1 MRFFFVFLFVLLSL
15 QRGSAAQPGDL
26 ISMAYLGRYSASA
39 LEILNDEYYQLSALG
54 YLIQDQPD
62 AGVQYAVDV
71 YRVEYSTTDFNGTLV
86 IGSGLYADPVTSRR
100 ENVVLYTHGTAVTI
114 WDTPSNVS
122 GEAFDGPTVLIN
134 VAGRGGLKLLMPD
147 GTGFWTST
155 VPQHRYLMGEVEG
168 RTAIDMWTA
177 VQQSRVFLNDPP
189 QGDLHLFGL
198 SAGALPALWAQR
210 LYEADGGTIA
220 EVTLMGAVT
229 APETFVDE
237 SLPKVGRYYHVY
249 DAFAFEAWINTSS
262 GAVSASSVFKDPS
275 SITSLFDM
283 DHSYNE
289 VIAGLKNTAGATY
302 LPGFLHDFQRNAD
315 HPARVF
321 LRASD
326 ATVGWCPKAPII
338 FHHFEEDTEVSF
350 ESAVAA
356 QAALIR
362 VPAVGAPR
370 SSGTTA
376 PRCRSWHTPEPS
388 ILSSGIICFRSTR
401 MVRCPVC
408 HGSTRSESPSVTRSA
423 HAVD

>member
-1 MRFFFVFLFVLLSL
+1 MGVLFLMRFFLVFLFVLLSL

-26 ISMAYLGRYSASA
+26 ISMTSLGRYSVSA
-39 LEILNDEYYQLSALG
+39 LEILNDEFYQSSAVG

-62 AGVQYAVDV
+62 AGVRYAVDV
-71 YRVEYSTTDFNGTLV
+71 YRVEYYTTDFNGALV

-100 ENVVLYTHGTAVTI
+100 ENVVLYTHGTSVTV

-177 VQQSRVFLNDPP
+177 VQQSGVFLNDPP
-189 QGDLHLFGL
+189 QGNLHLFGL
-198 SAGALPALWAQR
+198 SAGGLPALWAQR

-229 APETFVDE
+229 APEAFVEE
-237 SLPKVGRYYHVY
+237 SLNKVGRYYHVY
-249 DAFAFEAWINTSS
+249 DALAFEAWINTSS
-262 GAVSASSVFKDPS
+262 GAVSASTVFKDPS
-275 SITSLFDM
+275 TITSLFDM
-283 DHSYNE
+283 DHSYND

-302 LPGFLHDFQRNAD
+302 LSGFLHDFQRNAN
-315 HPARVF
+315 HPARLF

-326 ATVGWCPKAPII
+326 ATVGWCPKAPIT
-338 FHHFEEDTEVSF
+338 FHHFEKDTEVSF
-350 ESAVAA
+350 EGAVAA
-356 QAALIR
+356 QALLNTCPGSGGATLVR
-362 VPAVGAPR
+362 YDSTVVPLLAYPGAEHLELWDNLLPKYAD
-370 SSGTTA
+370 GTL
-376 PRCRSWHTPEPS
+376 PGLPW
-388 ILSSGIICFRSTR
+388 
-401 MVRCPVC
+401 
-408 HGSTRSESPSVTRSA
+408 
-423 HAVD
+423 

>member
-1 MRFFFVFLFVLLSL
+1 MCGRFLIRSFFVCLFVLSSL

-26 ISMAYLGRYSASA
+26 ISMSYLGRYSVGA
-39 LEILNDEYYQLSALG
+39 LEVLNDEYYQLSALG
-54 YLIQDQPD
+54 YLIQDKPD
-62 AGVQYAVDV
+62 AGVRYAVDV
-71 YRVEYSTTDFNGTLV
+71 YRVEYYTTDFNNALV
-86 IGSGLYADPVTSRR
+86 IGSGLYADPVTNAR
-100 ENVVLYTHGTAVTI
+100 ENVVLYTHGTSVTI

-122 GEAFDGPTVLIN
+122 GEAFDGPTVLIY

-177 VQQSRVFLNDPP
+177 VRRSSVFANDPP

-210 LYEADGGTIA
+210 LYEAAGGTLA

-229 APETFVDE
+229 APETFVEE
-237 SLPKVGRYYHVY
+237 SLSKVGRYYHVY
-249 DAFAFEAWINTSS
+249 DAFAFEAWINTSG
-262 GAVSASSVFKDPS
+262 GAVSASSVFKDPTN
-275 SITSLFDM
+275 IASLFDM

-302 LPGFLHDFQRNAD
+302 LPAFLHDFQRDVN

-350 ESAVAA
+350 DSVIAA
-356 QAALIR
+356 QTTLNTCSGSGGATLVTYDSTA
-362 VPAVGAPR
+362 VPLLAYPGAEHLELWDNLLPDYAD
-370 SSGTTA
+370 GTL
-376 PRCRSWHTPEPS
+376 PGLPW
-388 ILSSGIICFRSTR
+388 
-401 MVRCPVC
+401 
-408 HGSTRSESPSVTRSA
+408 
-423 HAVD
+423 